1 MAIKEKAKEKIMVVD
16 DEPSIRKY
24 LRTLLEVDGFEVE
37 TLPSGKEALQRIGE
51 GERPD
56 FIILDVLMPEMDGL
70 ETLRQLMQVDRALNV
85 IMLSCTNEVTTVVEA
100 IRVGALDYLTK
111 PFEKPEL
118 DAAFLK
124 CKQKQQLR
132 SENQALREYCEAITE
147 DISFLAASPQ
157 MIKIRQQIMQ
167 IAPVDVPIFISGES
181 GVGKEVVARMI
192 HIRSKR
198 QQQAFIKVNCAALP
212 GELLESE
219 LFGYEQ
225 GAFTGAV
232 RAKPGKFELANK
244 GTIFLD
250 EIAEMSPHL
259 QAKLLHVLQDGQFSR
274 LGART
279 VVNVDVRVLAAT
291 NMDVKDAMRTGRFRE
306 DLYYRLNVLS
316 LHIPPLRERTS
327 EIPLLFRHFLTK
339 YSEKYQKRAP
349 DPSKSLLEAALRY
362 SWPGNLRELENFV
375 KRYVILEDDE
385 GSFRELLEMTGQQQ
399 RTAPRAESPAPKEQG
414 LKALVRGL
422 KDEAEMEDR
431 RRARVDQLVPQGRGA
446 HAGNQLQGAA
456 LQDAPVQSRLGP
468 RLALRS
474 SEGSGESCR
483 GSERGRSKIRG
494 TERGGRG
501 GGSRRTGSSR
511 FVAHFRASLGCTASP
526 RRRIG
531 ESHCVLTPIR
541 KV

>member
-1 MAIKEKAKEKIMVVD
+1 MAEKQKIMVVD

-37 TLPSGKEALQRIGE
+37 TLPNGKDALKEIGA
-51 GERPD
+51 GSRPD
-56 FIILDVLMPEMDGL
+56 YIILDVLMPEMDGL
-70 ETLRQLMQVDRALNV
+70 ETLRQLMQIDRSLNI
-85 IMLSCTNEVTTVVEA
+85 IMLSCINEVTTVVEA
-100 IRVGALDYLTK
+100 IRLGALDYLTK

-124 CKQKQQLR
+124 CQQKQQLR
-132 SENQALREYCEAITE
+132 SENQALREYCEALTE

-157 MIKIRQQIMQ
+157 MLKIRQQILQ

-181 GVGKEVVARMI
+181 GVGKEVVARMV
-192 HIRSKR
+192 HLRSKR
-198 QQQAFIKVNCAALP
+198 QHQPFIKVNCAALP

-219 LFGYEQ
+219 LFGFEQ

-259 QAKLLHVLQDGQFSR
+259 QAKLLHVLQDGQYSR
-274 LGART
+274 LGARA

-291 NMDVKDAMRTGRFRE
+291 NMDVKEAMKTGRFRE

-316 LHIPPLRERTS
+316 LHIPPLRERIT
-327 EIPLLFRHFLTK
+327 EIPLLFRHFLVK
-339 YSEKYQKRAP
+339 YSEKYQKQAP
-349 DPSKSLLEAALRY
+349 DPSKGLLEAAARY
-362 SWPGNLRELENFV
+362 PWPGNLRELENFV

-399 RTAPRAESPAPKEQG
+399 RMPVQEETPPPKEQG

-422 KDEAEMEDR
+422 KDEAEMEAIAGALEKTNWCRKDA
-431 RRARVDQLVPQGRGA
+431 ARMLGISYKALLYKMRQFNLDSGRG
-446 HAGNQLQGAA
+446 
-456 LQDAPVQSRLGP
+456 S
-468 RLALRS
+468 RS
-474 SEGSGESCR
+474 SAAREAAKVAKEAAAKEAETKEAAAAKDSA
-483 GSERGRSKIRG
+483 SKDGPAVPAI
-494 TERGGRG
+494 
-501 GGSRRTGSSR
+501 
-511 FVAHFRASLGCTASP
+511 HD
-526 RRRIG
+526 
-531 ESHCVLTPIR
+531 
-541 KV
+541 

>member
-1 MAIKEKAKEKIMVVD
+1 MAAKEHILVVD

-24 LRTLLEVDGFEVE
+24 LQTLLEVDGFGVE
-37 TLPSGKEALQRIGE
+37 TVTSGKEALERIGS
-51 GERPD
+51 GEQRPD

-70 ETLRQLMQVDRALNV
+70 ETLRQLMQIDRSLNG
-85 IMLSCTNEVTTVVEA
+85 IMLSCSNEVTTVVEA
-100 IRVGALDYLTK
+100 IRIGALDYLTK

-132 SENQALREYCEAITE
+132 SENQALREYCEALTE
-147 DISFLAASPQ
+147 DISFLAATPQ
-157 MIKIRQQIMQ
+157 MIKIRQQILQ

-181 GVGKEVVARMI
+181 VVGKVVAPRM
-192 HIRSKR
+192 
-198 QQQAFIKVNCAALP
+198 V
-212 GELLESE
+212 LETE
-219 LFGYEQ
+219 PFGYEQ

-274 LGART
+274 LGARA

-291 NMDVKDAMRTGRFRE
+291 NVDVKDAMRSGRFRE

-316 LHIPPLRERTS
+316 IHIPPLRERTT
-327 EIPLLFRHFLTK
+327 EIPLLFRHFLAK
-339 YSEKYQKRAP
+339 YSEKYAKPAP
-349 DPSKSLLEAALRY
+349 DPSKHLLEAALRY
-362 SWPGNLRELENFV
+362 PWPGNLRELENFG

-385 GSFRELLEMTGQQQ
+385 GSFRELLEMTGQQH
-399 RTAPRAESPAPKEQG
+399 RTAPREEAPPQKEQG

-422 KDEAEMEDR
+422 KDEAEMEAIADALEKTNWCR
-431 RRARVDQLVPQGRGA
+431 KDAARMLGISYKALLSKMRQFNLDSGRGA
-446 HAGNQLQGAA
+446 RSAAARAAREQAAKDAAAKAGE
-456 LQDAPVQSRLGP
+456 PVKGP
-468 RLALRS
+468 DD
-474 SEGSGESCR
+474 
-483 GSERGRSKIRG
+483 
-494 TERGGRG
+494 
-501 GGSRRTGSSR
+501 
-511 FVAHFRASLGCTASP
+511 P
-526 RRRIG
+526 
-531 ESHCVLTPIR
+531 

>member
-1 MAIKEKAKEKIMVVD
+1 MSGKQKIMVVD

-37 TLPSGKEALQRIGE
+37 TLPNGKEALKEVGA
-51 GERPD
+51 GSRPD

-70 ETLRQLMQVDRALNV
+70 ETLRQLMQMDRSLNV
-85 IMLSCTNEVTTVVEA
+85 IMLSCANEVTTVVEA
-100 IRVGALDYLTK
+100 IRLGALDYLTK

-124 CKQKQQLR
+124 CQQKQQLR
-132 SENQALREYCEAITE
+132 SENQALREYCEALTE

-157 MIKIRQQIMQ
+157 MLKIRQQILQ

-181 GVGKEVVARMI
+181 GVGKEVVARMV
-192 HIRSKR
+192 HLRSKR
-198 QQQAFIKVNCAALP
+198 QHQPFIKVNCAALP

-219 LFGYEQ
+219 LFGFEQ

-259 QAKLLHVLQDGQFSR
+259 QAKLLHVLQDGQYSR
-274 LGART
+274 LGARA

-291 NMDVKDAMRTGRFRE
+291 NMDVKEAMKTGRFRE

-316 LHIPPLRERTS
+316 LHIPPLRERIT
-327 EIPLLFRHFLTK
+327 EIPLLFRHFLVK
-339 YSEKYQKRAP
+339 YSEKYQKQAP
-349 DPSKSLLEAALRY
+349 DPSKALLEAAARY
-362 SWPGNLRELENFV
+362 PWPGNLRELENFV
-375 KRYVILEDDE
+375 KRYVILEDDA

-399 RTAPRAESPAPKEQG
+399 RMPVQEEAPPPKEQG

-422 KDEAEMEDR
+422 KDEAEMEAIAGALEKTNWCRKDA
-431 RRARVDQLVPQGRGA
+431 ARMLGISYKALLYKMRQFNLDSGRG
-446 HAGNQLQGAA
+446 
-456 LQDAPVQSRLGP
+456 S
-468 RLALRS
+468 RS
-474 SEGSGESCR
+474 SAAKEAAKVAKEAAAKEAAAKEAAAQNSAL
-483 GSERGRSKIRG
+483 KDDPPIPAIRD
-494 TERGGRG
+494 
-501 GGSRRTGSSR
+501 
-511 FVAHFRASLGCTASP
+511 
-526 RRRIG
+526 
-531 ESHCVLTPIR
+531 
-541 KV
+541 